1 MKGDKLSINVT
12 VNGMRIP
19 LTIDRD
25 DEILYRDAEKV
36 AKHYIDKYSK
46 DYSRKSVE
54 EILTI
59 TAYQMAVLVA
69 KQQYH
74 QDIEPLAQKIEELNK
89 LLKDKQTEV

>member
-1 MKGDKLSINVT
+1 MDENRLTINVT

-19 LTIDRD
+19 LNIKRE
-25 DEILYRDAEKV
+25 DEILYRDAEKIT
-36 AKHYIDKYSK
+36 KHFIEKYSK

-59 TAYQMAVLVA
+59 TAYQIAVLVA

-74 QDIEPLAQKIEELNK
+74 QDIEPLAKKVEELNQM
-89 LLKDKQTEV
+89 LKDKEVQK